1 MVVVYSFFLSVCLT
15 NTLSAPSSVRELEIF
30 FCGACFPLEAQFQA
44 QGFPLPLE
52 ESFAKVMERLC
63 CAEFS
68 ESLTAAPGL
77 PNLVLC
83 MHLPLALCT
92 QACPESPRAQHVFH
106 ALTVFHMIQGVVTR
120 MGKKSQMWF
129 WCFRSCLLTGEQ
141 NQVLLMVKWP

>member
-30 FCGACFPLEAQFQA
+30 FCGACFPLEAHFQA

-63 CAEFS
+63 CAAVS
-68 ESLTAAPGL
+68 HCCSWTAQPGAL
-77 PNLVLC
+77 HASPSGTLYPG
-83 MHLPLALCT
+83 MSRKPQGTAHLPCSHSFSYDSGSSD
-92 QACPESPRAQHVFH
+92 QD
-106 ALTVFHMIQGVVTR
+106 
-120 MGKKSQMWF
+120 GKKSQMWF

-141 NQVLLMVKWP
+141 NHVLLMVKWP

>member
-63 CAEFS
+63 CAAV
-68 ESLTAAPGL
+68 SLCCSWTAQPGALHASPWHSVPRHVQKAPGHSMSSML
-77 PNLVLC
+77 
-83 MHLPLALCT
+83 
-92 QACPESPRAQHVFH
+92 
-106 ALTVFHMIQGVVTR
+106 
-120 MGKKSQMWF
+120 SQF
-129 WCFRSCLLTGEQ
+129 FI
-141 NQVLLMVKWP
+141 